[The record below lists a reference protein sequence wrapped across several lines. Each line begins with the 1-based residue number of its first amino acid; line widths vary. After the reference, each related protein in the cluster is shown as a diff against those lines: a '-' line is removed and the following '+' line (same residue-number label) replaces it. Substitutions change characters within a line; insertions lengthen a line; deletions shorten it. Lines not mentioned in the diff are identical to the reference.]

1 MKCLQQVKEALLTV
15 IDAGKLYHLEAL
27 KAEYPYCIW
36 AEDGGGE
43 QQNGD
48 NYMLL
53 QSVQGTIDYYTRD
66 EYDPVVDAIQSAL
79 KAARISFYLN
89 SVQYEDE
96 TKATHWEW
104 VFEVS

>member
-1 MKCLQQVKEALLTV
+1 MKCLQKIKEALLTV
-15 IDAGKLYHLEAL
+15 IEKGKLFHLEAQ
-27 KAEYPYCIW
+27 KAEYPYCVW
-36 AEDGGGE
+36 TEDGAGN
-43 QQNGD
+43 QLNGD
-48 NYMLL
+48 NYML
-53 QSVQGTIDYYTRD
+53 QQAVQGTIDYYTQD
-66 EYDPVVDAIQSAL
+66 EYDPAVNEIQEAL

>member
-1 MKCLQQVKEALLTV
+1 MKCLQKVKAALLTV
-15 IDAGKLYHLEAL
+15 IDAAKLYHLEAL

-43 QQNGD
+43 QLNGD
-48 NYMLL
+48 NYMLH

-66 EYDPVVDAIQSAL
+66 EYDPVVDDIQAAL
-79 KAARISFYLN
+79 NAARISFYLN
-89 SVQYEDE
+89 SVQYEDD